1 MRRDMD
7 LVRSILLQAE
17 SAGCPLALGQISHE
31 GHTDE
36 ETVFHIRLMEGR
48 GLISARVQ
56 TARGGEVLMC
66 EIESLTWEGLDFLD
80 AVRSERVWSRVRRA
94 ISESVGDT
102 TLDVVKSAC
111 ATVAS
116 RLVMEA
122 LSKL

>member
-1 MRRDMD
+1 MD

-17 SAGCPLALGQISHE
+17 SAGCPLSLGQISHD

-48 GLISARVQ
+48 GLIGARVQ
-56 TARGGEVLMC
+56 TAWGGEVLMC

>member
-1 MRRDMD
+1 MD

-17 SAGCPLALGQISHE
+17 SAGCPLPLGRISHE

>member
-1 MRRDMD
+1 MD